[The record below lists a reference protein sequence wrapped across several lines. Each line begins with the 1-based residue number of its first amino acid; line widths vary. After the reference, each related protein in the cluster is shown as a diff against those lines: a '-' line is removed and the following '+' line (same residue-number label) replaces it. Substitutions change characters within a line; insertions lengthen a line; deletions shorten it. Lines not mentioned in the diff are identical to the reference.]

1 MVSIENVSVPT
12 CCSQC
17 FLYSGSSEGICLI
30 GDYGDPKH
38 INCIVDIDR
47 EDWCPM
53 NDLGDIS
60 NEELNKK
67 LTALSK

>member
-1 MVSIENVSVPT
+1 ML
-12 CCSQC
+12 
-17 FLYSGSSEGICLI
+17 FRSGSSGGICLI